1 MILKRVLKMG
11 NVIVDWI
18 HVTEVRELTE
28 GFEHGTETAETF
40 LTDS

>member
-1 MILKRVLKMG
+1 MG

-18 HVTEVRELTE
+18 HITEVRELTDC
-28 GFEHGTETAETF
+28 FVHGTETVENF

>member
-1 MILKRVLKMG
+1 MG

-18 HVTEVRELTE
+18 RITEVRELTDC
-28 GFEHGTETAETF
+28 FEHGTETAESF

>member
-1 MILKRVLKMG
+1 MG

-18 HVTEVRELTE
+18 HITEVRELTDY
-28 GFEHGTETAETF
+28 FVHGTETAERF